1 MSRVRLYGARVRLYG
16 GPTWGLVALSLL
28 LLLPC
33 WQLPADAQ
41 QRSGPT
47 RGREA
52 TWGEGPVRW
61 LMLASEQRE
70 YRRLRSGGEIA
81 QFIEEFWRRRDPAP
95 EVAGNPHLD
104 RFLLRVQEADML
116 FGAGDLRGSL
126 TARGRAHILL
136 GPPSVLSQQYRVSP
150 SLESGR
156 DRGRDV
162 GVDHILIE
170 SWSYRPED
178 LLAELREQL
187 DDRGWNLE
195 LEIRFQ
201 IATDQDQVLAGEEL
215 LQLAARALLRDP

>member
-1 MSRVRLYGARVRLYG
+1 MSEFQ
-16 GPTWGLVALSLL
+16 GPLRGTLQGPKSREFPLSILL
-28 LLLPC
+28 LLFLAFVM
-33 WQLPADAQ
+33 PAGAQ
-41 QRSGPT
+41 T
-47 RGREA
+47 RGVQSPGRAA

-136 GPPSVLSQQYRVSP
+136 GPPSVLSQQYRASP

-178 LLAELREQL
+178 LTAELRLQL
-187 DDRGWNLE
+187 DDRGWSLE
-195 LEIRFQ
+195 LEVRFQ
-201 IATDQDQVLAGEEL
+201 IASEQDQILAGEEL